1 MRRMWM
7 AVLALATGCD
17 GISLEQLNRQYPPLT
32 RLESEPAGA
41 NCAHGGHLVR
51 TGLDRNGNGVL
62 DDGEVASTE
71 YACTTSVPGVL
82 VRVQAV
88 APGEKCAHGG
98 HVARA
103 GPDTDGSGTLED
115 GEVTREVYGCIESE
129 PEKVLHRTSNPP
141 PASPP
146 PPWGCSWGFTWVEAG
161 PDVDGNGQLD
171 DTEVR
176 AHASLCV
183 DPARLMVEH
192 EPEFAGTA
200 CIDGGTRIEAGIDS
214 DGNGLLWGAEIHV
227 TAFVCKALHTFY
239 GDYFVRT
246 PEDLAALQVISRIQG
261 ALRVEDTTVTELR
274 LPRLVVV
281 DRLVRLWNNR
291 LLTLVELQGLR
302 FVGTDFEVSAN
313 PKLETLRAGGA
324 DNERLIVGRNL
335 VVGGNSALRT
345 LTGLQP
351 VSPRLSVVL
360 IDNDALEFHPGE
372 ESPLLGIDFLMGSL
386 EVIGN
391 DALQALPF
399 TNLLHA
405 NDITIARNKSL
416 LSLDGLH
423 PGSIGSSLYIQG
435 NDALV
440 DVSGLAGVRSLD
452 TLGVEGNPALTSL
465 VGLDSLALVKSFR
478 VVDNPKL
485 VRFDLPA
492 LSQVSQSFT
501 VTGNPKLPTCL
512 ASALA
517 ADTYKGIAE
526 QLNITGNDDVATCG
540 D

>member
-1 MRRMWM
+1 MWM
-7 AVLALATGCD
+7 AVLALASGCD
-17 GISLEQLNRQYPPLT
+17 GISLDQLNRQYPPLT

-41 NCAHGGHLVR
+41 NCTHGGHSVR

-88 APGEKCAHGG
+88 APGEPCAHGG

-103 GPDTDGSGTLED
+103 GPDADGSGTLED
-115 GEVTREVYGCIESE
+115 GEVTREVYGCIEPE
-129 PEKVLHRTSNPP
+129 PEKVLHRTVNQP

-171 DTEVR
+171 NTEVR
-176 AHASLCV
+176 THASLCV
-183 DPARLMVEH
+183 DPAKLMVEH
-192 EPEFAGTA
+192 VPELAGTA
-200 CIDGGTRIEAGIDS
+200 CIDGGTRLQAGIDA
-214 DGNGLLWGAEIHV
+214 DGSGMLSGAEIHA
-227 TAFVCKALHTFY
+227 TAFVCKALHTFH

-261 ALRVEDTTVTELR
+261 ALRVEDTPVTELR
-274 LPRLVVV
+274 LPGLVVV
-281 DRLVRLWNNR
+281 DRVVRLWNNP

-302 FVGTDFEVSAN
+302 FVGDDLEVNTN

-324 DNERLIVGRNL
+324 DSDRLSVGRNFT
-335 VVGGNSALRT
+335 VAGNAALRT
-345 LTGLQP
+345 LTGLKS
-351 VSPRLSVVL
+351 VSPRLNVL
-360 IDNDALEFHPGE
+360 LYNNDALEFHPGE
-372 ESPLLGIDFLMGSL
+372 DSHLLGIDFLVGSL
-386 EVIGN
+386 DVIGN

-399 TNLLHA
+399 GNLLHA
-405 NDITIARNKSL
+405 GDIYIAQNRSL
-416 LSLDGLH
+416 LSLDGLR
-423 PGSIGSSLYIQG
+423 PGSIGSSLSIQ
-435 NDALV
+435 NNEALV
-440 DVSGLAGVRSLD
+440 DVSALAGVRSLG
-452 TLGVEGNPALTSL
+452 TLGVEGNTALTSL
-465 VGLDSLALVKSFR
+465 VGLDSLGLVKSLR

-512 ASALA
+512 AAALA

-526 QLNITGNDDVATCG
+526 QLNIIGNDDVATCG